1 MYAYCLA
8 KTVNKRKRVKLE
20 NDEND
25 LKDLL
30 IGYLDFMWLRRRSLD
45 FLSLCLIFTQTY
57 NSTNNNAVN
66 LLKALNCLALKALS
80 QRV

>member
-30 IGYLDFMWLRRRSLD
+30 ILILHVAEKEVPRFSL
-45 FLSLCLIFTQTY
+45 SVPHIH
-57 NSTNNNAVN
+57 AN
-66 LLKALNCLALKALS
+66 L
-80 QRV
+80 